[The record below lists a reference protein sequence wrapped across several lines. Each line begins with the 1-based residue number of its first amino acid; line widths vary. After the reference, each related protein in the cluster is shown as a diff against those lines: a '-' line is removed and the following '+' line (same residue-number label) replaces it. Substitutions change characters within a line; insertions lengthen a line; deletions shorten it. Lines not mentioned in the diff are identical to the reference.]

1 MSPDNLSYFVQKFF
15 NSYLISQNNY
25 GKNTLTS
32 YRDTFKLLTKYL
44 KATAAKKKLIS
55 LTSIDKDCV
64 LSFLDWLQS
73 ERHNSASTRNIRLAH
88 FKSFYSFVFETA
100 PEFAYHCER
109 IMKIPFTTVETRP
122 PAYMTESAVGHLL
135 SAVDTETREGVR
147 HLTLLT
153 LMYDSGCRVQELI
166 DLKVSDIQFDA
177 GRRIF
182 VHGKGDK
189 YREIPILSETENLLK
204 IYLVIYKRKPGDYLF
219 LNRSGNQLTR
229 QGIRHILKKYAT
241 IVKATNPEELDCGVH
256 PHLLRHSKAT
266 HLVNH
271 GINIYNIRDFL
282 GHVSVETT
290 EIYLTSNSEVTRKA
304 IEQVSA
310 KTVPDSADF
319 YAPDEKQ
326 GLDEFLDSIV

>member
-1 MSPDNLSYFVQKFF
+1 MPNSLSYFVQKFF
-15 NSYLISQNNY
+15 GSYLIGQNNY

-32 YRDTFKLLTKYL
+32 YRDTFRLLLKYL
-44 KATAAKKKLIS
+44 KVNAAKKKQIT

-73 ERHNSASTRNIRLAH
+73 ERHNSATTRNIRLAH
-88 FKSFYSFVFETA
+88 VKSFYAFVQETA
-100 PEFAYHCER
+100 PEFSDHCER
-109 IMKIPFTTVETRP
+109 VMKIPFTTVETRP

-147 HLTLLT
+147 HLAMLT

-166 DLKVSDIQFDA
+166 DLKVSDIQFNA

-189 YREIPILSETENLLK
+189 YREIPILPETETLLQK
-204 IYLVIYKRKPGDYLF
+204 YIKIYKRNPGDLLF
-219 LNRSGNQLTR
+219 LNHSGNKLTR
-229 QGIRHILKKYAT
+229 QGVRHILKKYAN
-241 IVKATNPEELDCGVH
+241 IVKTKCPEELDGAVY

-271 GINIYNIRDFL
+271 GINIYNVRDFL

-290 EIYLTSNSEVTRKA
+290 EIYLTSNPEVTRKA

-310 KTVPDSADF
+310 KTVPESADF
-319 YAPDEKQ
+319 YSSDEKQ
-326 GLDEFLDSIV
+326 GLEEFLDTIV